1 MFQSLF
7 PQLRNVDADP
17 IHHVSAFRK
26 LSIGTWKSAYD
37 PSVYGIIALD
47 ARPIDAWL
55 KHASETHAVKL
66 TYTHFITRV
75 VAEIFKR
82 DPDANSYLRFQKPYR
97 RKSISALVQVAI
109 ANDDHHKVDLSGVTL
124 RNLESKT
131 IVDMAVEIRN
141 RAQHIRDGR
150 DKEFAK
156 AKNAL
161 MAIPF
166 WLMFPFIQLM
176 GFVSYSLNLKLSALG
191 LNEDPFGTFMITN
204 IGTFG
209 LETGLAPLVPYSRC
223 GLVISIGA
231 VGMKPIVNREGQIEA
246 APMLHLTGTFDHR
259 LFDGFHIAKM
269 VNFLVKACE
278 NPREYLGDQ

>member
-7 PQLRNVDADP
+7 SQLRNVDSEP
-17 IHHVSAFRK
+17 VHHVSAFRK
-26 LSIGTWKSAYD
+26 LSIGTWRSAYD
-37 PSVYGIIALD
+37 PSVYGLTALD
-47 ARPIDAWL
+47 SRPIDAWL
-55 KHASETHAVKL
+55 KTVSDKHSIKL

-75 VAEIFKR
+75 MAEYFRR
-82 DPDANSYLRFQKPYR
+82 DPEANSYLRFQKPYR
-97 RKSISALVQVAI
+97 RKSVSALVQVAI
-109 ANDDHHKVDLSGVTL
+109 AHDDHHKVDLSGVTL

-131 IVDMAVEIRN
+131 IVDIANEVRN
-141 RAQHIRDGR
+141 RAQHIREGR

-191 LNEDPFGTFMITN
+191 LNEDPFGTFMVTN
-204 IGTFG
+204 IGSLG
-209 LETGLAPLVPYSRC
+209 LELGLAPLVPYSRC
-223 GLVISIGA
+223 GLVISIGTVA
-231 VGMKPIVNREGQIEA
+231 LKPYVNKEGQIEA
-246 APMLHLTGTFDHR
+246 APLLHLTGTFDHR
-259 LFDGFHIAKM
+259 LFDGFHLAKM
-269 VNFLVKACE
+269 VNFMIKACE